1 MQEDEDEK
9 DVFGKSGGKTR
20 AELKFHVHL
29 HLHFSKQLFYLALT
43 SLRQGVKKS

>member
-20 AELKFHVHL
+20 AELKFHEHL
-29 HLHFSKQLFYLALT
+29 RLHFSKQLFYLALA
-43 SLRQGVKKS
+43 SLRLGEKRF